1 LERVG
6 RNDHFFELGGH
17 SLLVMQLVIR
27 VRDQFHVDVPLRDL
41 FEKPTLSV
49 LADAVSA
56 LQLKVFLGDELADM
70 RGELDELSEI
80 ELQKILE
87 REAME

>member
-1 LERVG
+1 